1 MLPMSALALEGSSS
15 DDIVVLCT
23 NDIHTYIDRDV
34 TYSRIA
40 ALKKSCENVP
50 LADADDHI
58 QGTVYGALDNGETII
73 ELMNTAGYDLAA
85 LGKIYFWS
93 RMPTHTVPVVG
104 VDDPDTV
111 LVAEDSC
118 TASFSSI

>member
-1 MLPMSALALEGSSS
+1 MLLMPALALEGASS

-40 ALKKSCENVP
+40 ALKNSCENVP

-85 LGKIYFWS
+85 
-93 RMPTHTVPVVG
+93 PVVG